1 MSDERA
7 GIARS
12 GHEPDGALLW
22 ESAEGQVAHSG
33 TYVLCLAF
41 VWLLVPA
48 VFAMWRYIATSA
60 HTFALTTQRLRESRG
75 VLFRT
80 TQDLELYR
88 VKDIS
93 VEQPLLQ
100 RLFGRGRI
108 VLVTSD
114 RSSPVI
120 VMNAVADPLAVAD
133 LLRDGVERCRVAKG
147 VREFD

>member
-1 MSDERA
+1 MSGEQTVSARGSHER
-7 GIARS
+7 
-12 GHEPDGALLW
+12 DGAVLW
-22 ESAEGQVAHSG
+22 ECAEGQVAQSG
-33 TYVLCLAF
+33 TYLLCLVF

-48 VFAMWRYIATSA
+48 FVALWRYVATSA
-60 HTFALTTQRLRESRG
+60 HTFVLTAQRLRESRG

-93 VEQPLLQ
+93 GEQPFLQ
-100 RLFGRGRI
+100 RLFGCGRI

-120 VMNAVADPLAVAD
+120 VMDAVADPLAVAD